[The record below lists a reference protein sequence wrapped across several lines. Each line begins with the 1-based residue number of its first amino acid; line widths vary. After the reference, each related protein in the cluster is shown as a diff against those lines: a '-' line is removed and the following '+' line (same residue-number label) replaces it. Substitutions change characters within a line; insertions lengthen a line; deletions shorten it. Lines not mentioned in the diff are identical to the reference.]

1 MTEAID
7 GDPAAG
13 SGPHAAPDAVPARL
27 RLSIGLTAHRDLVP
41 EEEPFLRAQVR
52 GFFRRLQSDFPN
64 LPLRLMSAL
73 AAGGDQ
79 LVAEE
84 ALALGIEL
92 MAVLPMPRAEY
103 ERDFDDD
110 ATRARFGE
118 LLAQA
123 RVRVLP
129 LAPGNDAA
137 AVTAGGASRD
147 LQYAQLGMF
156 LSSHCQILLALW
168 DGRPGEATGGTAQVV
183 EFHLHNA
190 MPGLSVDQIA
200 PNLLADDES
209 DLVFHLPCSRRFAGA
224 PLATQTGGEGV
235 FRPRWI
241 TLEGACDGTGPM
253 PPHYR
258 HVFGQ
263 MQAFNVDAKRY
274 DARITAGGVSLLG
287 PGSPEP
293 TPAVR
298 EIDALF
304 RAADWLAVHFRRR
317 VRTSLLCTHLLAA
330 GMGLSFILFSDADGG
345 RTWLAAFLL
354 MFLAVLAVKRFGA
367 RREWQ
372 RKYLDYRGLAEGMRV
387 QLYWRVG
394 GIETPANSSLGY
406 DSFLQ
411 KQDADLSWI
420 RHAMRATGQFR
431 GATRAGDAA
440 ALAWVVSHWVGTP
453 DGDGQLAYYRHGS
466 RHREHAYRITTA
478 LGDVA
483 LAGGL
488 LGALALLLGGA
499 AMGAGLQRQLLLA
512 MGLLP
517 LLAGIREAYSYKKAD
532 KELIKQYRFMTRL
545 FESCRQRLDRSGG
558 DAETRQLLRALG
570 CACLE
575 EHAEWILLHRER
587 PLEPATLSG

>member
-1 MTEAID
+1 MTEHA
-7 GDPAAG
+7 GPGPAA
-13 SGPHAAPDAVPARL
+13 SLH
-27 RLSIGLTAHRDLVP
+27 LSVGLTAHRDLVP

-52 GFFRRLQSDFPN
+52 AFFRRLQSDFPA

-73 AAGGDQ
+73 AEGGDQ

-84 ALALGIEL
+84 ALALGVEL
-92 MAVLPMPRAEY
+92 MVVLPMPAAEY
-103 ERDFDDD
+103 ERDF
-110 ATRARFGE
+110 ATPASLARYHA
-118 LLAQA
+118 LLARG

-129 LAPGNDAA
+129 IAPGNDADSI
-137 AVTAGGASRD
+137 AVRGEARN

-156 LSSHCQILLALW
+156 LSSHCQVLLALW
-168 DGRPGEATGGTAQVV
+168 DGRPSLATGGTAQVV
-183 EFHLHNA
+183 EFHLRNA
-190 MPGLSVDQIA
+190 MPGLSVTQIA

-209 DLVFHLPCSRRFAGA
+209 DLVFHLPCSRRIAGA
-224 PLATQTGGEGV
+224 PATQATEAPDAGDARA
-235 FRPRWI
+235 FHPRWL
-241 TLEGACDGTGPM
+241 TLDGEFDGTGPM
-253 PPHYR
+253 PPHYQ

-263 MQAFNVDAKRY
+263 MQTFNTDATRH
-274 DARITAGGVSLLG
+274 ARGIAAGGVSLLDA
-287 PGSPEP
+287 GSPEA

-317 VRTSLLCTHLLAA
+317 VRSSLLCTHLLAA
-330 GMGLSFILFSDADGG
+330 GMGLCFILFSDEHAG
-345 RTWLAAFLL
+345 RLWIAVFLL
-354 MFLAVLAVKRFGA
+354 MFLAGVAVKQVGR
-367 RREWQ
+367 RREWH

-387 QLYWRVG
+387 QLYWRIG
-394 GIETPANSSLGY
+394 GVETPANSSLGY

-411 KQDADLSWI
+411 KQDVDLSWI

-431 GATRAGDAA
+431 GATRAGDAQ
-440 ALAWVVSHWVGTP
+440 ALAWVVSHWVGA
-453 DGDGQLAYYRHGS
+453 GDGSGQLGYYQEGS
-466 RHREHAYRITTA
+466 RRRERAYRLTA
-478 LGDVA
+478 RLGDLA

-488 LGALALLLGGA
+488 LGAVALLVGDR
-499 AMGAGLQRQLLLA
+499 AMGAAAQAQLLVA

-545 FESCRQRLDRSGG
+545 FESCRERLDRAGS

-570 CACLE
+570 SACLE

-587 PLEPATLSG
+587 PLEPASLSG